1 MILAE
6 QRDARQYLGLN
17 PNLDAALERI
27 MEGLDTLESGH
38 YDMDGDNV
46 WLNCFDYETIPE
58 EESFYEAHER
68 YGDIHIM
75 LRGSE
80 KVCISHPETLDRFEY
95 TPEND
100 FAAYRGAAQHTL
112 ILRPGTFLVVFPGDA
127 HKIKMHLGE
136 PENVR
141 KAVFKFKL

>member
-6 QRDARQYLGLN
+6 NRDALQYLGLC
-17 PNLDAALERI
+17 PSLDAALRRLS
-27 MEGLDTLESGH
+27 EGVDEVRPGH

-75 LRGSE
+75 LRGKE
-80 KVCISHPETLDRFEY
+80 KVCIAHPDELEEFQRI
-95 TPEND
+95 PEND
-100 FAAYRGAAQHTL
+100 FIAYRGEARHTL

-127 HKIKMHLGE
+127 HKIKMQVDGAE
-136 PENVR
+136 PVR